1 MKKSVMDLYKKA
13 VFDPSKERKDMTLQL
28 LCDEIEQ
35 GKMVLPIYQ
44 TYIRWTL
51 PKMVDLFN
59 YQLLGKSPVAPISI
73 NFIDDPEQVIEQIGF
88 LDREILNKESL
99 LGKHSVV
106 DGQQRLSTNY
116 KAHVDHEDVED
127 IVLDLRKGKFTSL
140 RNKETVK
147 EYQIPV
153 GKLYNK
159 DQTKYLEYVNSKEYL
174 KEDNTKDLLNTIRKK
189 HQQYYYV
196 VNFATN
202 LSKVEQMEWFEVLN
216 LAGSRVTGD
225 MVYLTDLLVKGIDF
239 YTDYVN
245 PFVKE
250 LESKELEH
258 LMPKKSAEVSI
269 PLATLNAAYFK
280 VTGGDKKGNFSPI
293 PSDTKAKAIGSRSVE
308 EIKEMISITLKALN
322 DTLEFMSENDR
333 LEKIERVDILTYL
346 IGLTVDKEIDY
357 NNLSSKQSHYLI
369 EFIDT
374 ADFVNNSN
382 TARRE
387 KYSNLLENY
396 PLNE

>member
-1 MKKSVMDLYKKA
+1 MKKSVLDLYKKA
-13 VFDPSKERKDMTLQL
+13 AFDPSKERKDMTLQL
-28 LCDEIEQ
+28 LCDDIEK

-44 TYIRWTL
+44 TYIRWTQS
-51 PKMVDLFN
+51 KMVDLFN
-59 YQLLGKSPVAPISI
+59 YQLLGKSPVAPVSI

-88 LDREILNKESL
+88 LDRKVLDKENL

-106 DGQQRLSTNY
+106 DGQQRLSTNF
-116 KAHVDHEDVED
+116 KAYIDHKDVGD
-127 IVLDLRKGKFTSL
+127 IVLDLRKGKFISL
-140 RNKETVK
+140 PNNDTIKEH
-147 EYQIPV
+147 QIPV

-159 DQTKYLEYVNSKEYL
+159 DQTKYLEYVNNNEFL
-174 KEDNTKDLLNTIRKK
+174 KGDNIKDLLNTIRKK

-202 LSKVEQMEWFEVLN
+202 LSKTEQMEWFEVLN
-216 LAGSRVTGD
+216 LAGSRVTED
-225 MVYLTDLLVKGIDF
+225 MVFLTDLLVKGIDF

-245 PFVKE
+245 PFIKK
-250 LESKELEH
+250 LESKDLEH

-280 VTGGDKKGNFSPI
+280 VTGGKKKGNFSPI
-293 PSDTKAKAIGSRSVE
+293 PSDTKAKAIGRCEVG

-322 DTLEFMSENDR
+322 DILEFMSKKNR
-333 LEKIERVDILTYL
+333 LGGIERVDILTYL

-357 NNLSSKQSHYLI
+357 NDLSSEQSHYLT

-382 TARRE
+382 TTRRE
-387 KYSNLLENY
+387 KYSKLLENY